1 MATANKNLSN
11 YDKNSIPNAKNFR
24 FGILV
29 SEWNEHITEGLYNG
43 TVEALTDCGALHK
56 NIIRWNVP
64 GSFELVY
71 GAKKMIETQKPDV
84 VITIGSVIKG
94 ETQHFD
100 FVCDGV
106 TQGIKDLNVL
116 SDIPV
121 IFCVLT
127 DNNEQQS
134 IDRSGGIH
142 GNKGTEAA
150 IAAIKMA
157 FLRQQANASH
167 QHQSDN
173 LLESKQL
180 QIDGSLKLN
189 QNQKQ

>member
-1 MATANKNLSN
+1 MATENKNLSN
-11 YDKNSIPNAKNFR
+11 YDKTTIPNAKDFR
-24 FGILV
+24 FGIVV
-29 SEWNEHITEGLYNG
+29 SEWNNHITENLYMG
-43 TVEALTDCGALHK
+43 TIKALADCGAVHK

-64 GSFELVY
+64 GSFELIY

-84 VITIGSVIKG
+84 VIAIGSVIRG

-116 SDIPV
+116 SDVPV

-134 IDRSGGIH
+134 IDRSGGVH

-157 FLRQQANASH
+157 FLRQESNGNSKFIAQE
-167 QHQSDN
+167 
-173 LLESKQL
+173 LLSSNQL
-180 QIDGSLKLN
+180 QLE
-189 QNQKQ
+189 